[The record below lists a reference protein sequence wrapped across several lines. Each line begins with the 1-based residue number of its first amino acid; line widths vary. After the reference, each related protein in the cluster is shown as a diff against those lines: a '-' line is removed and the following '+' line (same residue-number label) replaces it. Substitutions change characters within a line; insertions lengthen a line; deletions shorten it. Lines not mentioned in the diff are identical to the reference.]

1 MGKNTKPM
9 LTVLVEENKLQ
20 QLRDYALSKEVSMGH
35 LVNKLIDRLLSGEL
49 DVLGDGLSSAST
61 YTGIT
66 REAVEALIND
76 AIASMPI
83 GVTRDYLEEYT
94 NSIIGKSLVTPIDI
108 SDIEKLVNTSIDLA
122 VEPISTS
129 IIELETYTRGKFE
142 ELETRSIGAPVT
154 VTVNT
159 PIPAKN
165 TDEGNKSWAEFFKM
179 VGIDA
184 ITATEAQKKENIEI
198 RTKQIEAGVLAAKDK
213 GFGEWAVKVAGR
225 SFVRVGD

>member
-61 YTGIT
+61 YTAIT
-66 REAVEALIND
+66 REAIEALIND

-94 NSIIGKSLVTPIDI
+94 RLTIEKSLVIPIEVA
-108 SDIEKLVNTSIDLA
+108 DIEKLINTSIELA
-122 VEPISTS
+122 IEPITTS

-142 ELETRSIGAPVT
+142 ELKMGSIEKPA
-154 VTVNT
+154 

-165 TDEGNKSWAEFFKM
+165 TDECNKSWAEFFKM

-198 RTKQIEAGVLAAKDK
+198 RTEQIEAGVLAAKEQ
-213 GFGEWAVKVAGR
+213 GLGEWAVKVAGR

>member
-49 DVLGDGLSSAST
+49 DVLGDGLSSVST
-61 YTGIT
+61 YTAIT

-94 NSIIGKSLVTPIDI
+94 NSTIEKSLVTPIDV
-108 SDIEKLVNTSIDLA
+108 SDIEKLVNTSIELA
-122 VEPISTS
+122 IEPITTS

-142 ELETRSIGAPVT
+142 ELETRSIAIP

-165 TDEGNKSWAEFFKM
+165 TDEGNKSWGEFFKM

-198 RTKQIEAGVLAAKDK
+198 RTEQIEAGVLAAKEQ
-213 GFGEWAVKVAGR
+213 GLGEWAVKVAGR